1 MHEKMLLTPV
11 YPLLTVSH
19 QSYDRLAA
27 RFAARIRPCSRSQTK
42 WHTPSRFSLNVRLPL
57 FDAHRSV
64 LPSRAGLSPDVLS
77 ELQDCRKCG
86 CTAVM
91 RTSRAV
97 IQFVTFLWQLCNKAK
112 GHCMVIVWQ
121 SCGICRQN
129 NVSCSSLA
137 AVFRPHKIARE
148 SQGK

>member
-42 WHTPSRFSLNVRLPL
+42 LHTPSRFSLNVRLPL
-57 FDAHRSV
+57 FDAHWSV

-77 ELQDCRKCG
+77 ELQDLHGSHANFTG
-86 CTAVM
+86 CNTVGNIL
-91 RTSRAV
+91 V
-97 IQFVTFLWQLCNKAK
+97 
-112 GHCMVIVWQ
+112 
-121 SCGICRQN
+121 
-129 NVSCSSLA
+129 A
-137 AVFRPHKIARE
+137 AV
-148 SQGK
+148 Q